1 MNQKRYLQELAY
13 HLRSLP
19 KDVRDDIIEIYRDQF
34 KIAELEGRSEE
45 DTVLLLGRAKA
56 NAEKE
61 LAIHADQISSYST
74 KETAPFADLS
84 QSVEQANPKSQP
96 SARQKTNIPLLILL
110 IILNVMFVLVPA
122 LGLFLAGLGIWL
134 TSVVLMATPLLA
146 FWQNSLFSVP
156 EFYPVLAA
164 FGLGVLLFV
173 AMHYLSKLS
182 NRLVQAY
189 FKVMSRLV
197 KG

>member
-19 KDVRDDIIEIYRDQF
+19 KDVRDDIIEMYRDQF

-45 DTVLLLGRAKA
+45 DTILLMGRAKA

-61 LAIHADQISSYST
+61 LAIHADQLDFDQPDRFEEQEEQPYRHST
-74 KETAPFADLS
+74 S
-84 QSVEQANPKSQP
+84 RSN
-96 SARQKTNIPLLILL
+96 QKTNIPVLIVL
-110 IILNVMFVLVPA
+110 IFVNLIFVLGPA
-122 LGLFLAGLGIWL
+122 LGIYLAGLGLWVSSIIM
-134 TSVVLMATPLLA
+134 MATPVIA
-146 FWQNSLFSVP
+146 IWRDQFFSLP
-156 EFYPVLAA
+156 EFYPVLAT

-173 AMHYLSKLS
+173 AMYYLGKLAH
-182 NRLVQAY
+182 RLIRAY
-189 FKVMSRLV
+189 FNGMSRLV